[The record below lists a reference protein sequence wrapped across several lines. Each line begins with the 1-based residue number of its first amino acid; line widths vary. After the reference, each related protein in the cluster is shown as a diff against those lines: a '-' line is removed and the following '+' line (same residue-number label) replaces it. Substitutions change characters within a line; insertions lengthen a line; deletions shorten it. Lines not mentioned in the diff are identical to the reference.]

1 MVLYKQ
7 PEAFASDLSDDQSH
21 TYFIEFAHYYYNCEE
36 KIFKIYIL
44 WKYFFNLC
52 KAVLLK

>member
-52 KAVLLK
+52 KGVLLK